1 MYKKLRQSCGIRN
14 NRMVMFWRPKVTA
27 AGKDACF
34 YWYENGIGCPK
45 NLSVMDVIIQSLGF
59 KAGEGL
65 ESYIREKLEKL
76 TPNDKIIRANV
87 TLFLGPDRATP
98 NTYCEIHLEVPGP
111 DLFIKESA
119 VEFEQAVDE
128 CVNKLQGQLRKQ
140 KEKQVDRWQG
150 KLNE

>member
-1 MYKKLRQSCGIRN
+1 
-14 NRMVMFWRPKVTA
+14 
-27 AGKDACF
+27 
-34 YWYENGIGCPK
+34 
-45 NLSVMDVIIQSLGF
+45 MDVIIQSLGF
-59 KAGEGL
+59 KAGEAL

-76 TPNDKIIRANV
+76 KPDDKIIRANV

-98 NTYCEIHLEVPGP
+98 NTYCEIRLEVPGP

-128 CVNKLQGQLRKQ
+128 CVNKLAGQLRKQ

-150 KLNE
+150 KVNE